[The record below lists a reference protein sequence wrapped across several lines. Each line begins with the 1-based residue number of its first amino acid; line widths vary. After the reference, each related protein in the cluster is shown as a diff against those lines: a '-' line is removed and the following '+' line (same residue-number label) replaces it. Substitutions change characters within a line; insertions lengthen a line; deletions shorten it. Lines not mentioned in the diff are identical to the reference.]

1 LVALAVG
8 ALALNMVDCNVAQIS
23 ELNTETKSIELQE
36 ADAVR
41 AGIETSS
48 GNLTLRGGANS
59 SLLTQPQPYIR
70 TGLGLFLF
78 SVSAQ

>member
-1 LVALAVG
+1 MMRTEKFLTALPSVALAVG
-8 ALALNMVDCNVAQIS
+8 ALVLNMVGCDVAQID

-48 GNLTLRGGANS
+48 GNLT
-59 SLLTQPQPYIR
+59 I
-70 TGLGLFLF
+70 
-78 SVSAQ
+78 